1 MWPQL
6 SEAGNV
12 ERNQVSEQEQLI
24 HVRSKG
30 KGKKFGFYSK
40 NKRMTIENFK
50 EDIFMI

>member
-30 KGKKFGFYSK
+30 KGKKFGFYYK